1 MNQFKLS
8 LIIALSAILFISCE
22 GKSQANNNEKTKQ
35 EITKSNIL
43 KKTYILKEFK
53 QSCCSGIVEYSLKE
67 VSGFIKSEANVKK
80 QELTVW
86 FDSAKSTEENIK
98 KAINKT
104 SYKIVE

>member
-67 VSGFIKSEANVKK
+67 VSGLLSPK
-80 QELTVW
+80 LTL
-86 FDSAKSTEENIK
+86 K
-98 KAINKT
+98 NKN
-104 SYKIVE
+104 